1 MRVRE
6 ASQLQLPDWRDLGQA
21 ALSFSILQ
29 CSIRNITIIIIT
41 ITITITIIRTITIII
56 NLNFIIVECILLIQ
70 YSVSSQKRPDH
81 WDQVPNVWY
90 IHTIQQAIIT
100 NDLTDVKPINNRD
113 HLLPTDQLDLKE
125 APCSVDDSVQ
135 LCHVLSCDRCL
146 FRDPGVR
153 EFCGTL
159 APKCASYTVSIL
171 AEHTR
176 PLDKKFD
183 IGL

>member
-1 MRVRE
+1 MH
-6 ASQLQLPDWRDLGQA
+6 
-21 ALSFSILQ
+21 LS
-29 CSIRNITIIIIT
+29 
-41 ITITITIIRTITIII
+41 
-56 NLNFIIVECILLIQ
+56 
-70 YSVSSQKRPDH
+70 Y
-81 WDQVPNVWY
+81 
-90 IHTIQQAIIT
+90 TIQCVKIT
-100 NDLTDVKPINNRD
+100 EIRCLMYGIFIRYNDLTDVKPINNRD

-146 FRDPGVR
+146 LRDPGVR
-153 EFCGTL
+153 EFSGTL